1 MDNIPNDRIQQFYNG
16 YNGFRV
22 GDTVRN
28 NQWSGTVVGFVQNG
42 NKMLYRVVGMDGE
55 TERQFEYDDLDKIE
69 FDSNQESNRYLEKLI
84 KERKNIKMKT
94 NTPVHKP
101 TVDELLDAY
110 NNNKEMYETT
120 GIEDFKRGMDEI
132 MGRLKEVSKKK

>member
-1 MDNIPNDRIQQFYNG
+1 
-16 YNGFRV
+16 
-22 GDTVRN
+22 
-28 NQWSGTVVGFVQNG
+28 
-42 NKMLYRVVGMDGE
+42 
-55 TERQFEYDDLDKIE
+55 
-69 FDSNQESNRYLEKLI
+69 
-84 KERKNIKMKT
+84 MKT

-132 MGRLKEVSKKK
+132 MGMLKGYAEGE